1 VLDDRIIAEYLR
13 RSYFSVD
20 GLWFVKV
27 EEQHGFDEALQ
38 LDVEVWRILAKIQAR
53 KACELLNLKTRTLT
67 DLAAALALKFA
78 AEQYE
83 YRVVSQAPDKVEI
96 EIAACPWLEL
106 LEKSGRSHL
115 SAQVAEAIC
124 PTDFTAWAK
133 EFDKGIAVSLPERMC
148 NGEHGC
154 RLLLKVSG

>member
-1 VLDDRIIAEYLR
+1 VFDDRIIADYLR
-13 RSYFSVD
+13 RSYLSVD

-38 LDVEVWRILAKIQAR
+38 LDAEVWRILAKIQAR
-53 KACELLNLKTRTLT
+53 KACELLDLKTRTLA
-67 DLAAALALKFA
+67 DLAASLALKFA

-83 YRVVSQAPDKVEI
+83 YQVVNQTPDKVEI
-96 EIAACPWLEL
+96 EITACPWLEL
-106 LEKSGRSHL
+106 LHKSGRSHL
-115 SAQVAEAIC
+115 AAQVAAAIC
-124 PTDFTAWAK
+124 PTDFIAWAK

-154 RLLLKVSG
+154 RLVLKVSG